1 MEAHRVGL
9 PLAVGIAVVA
19 AGAATFALR
28 PRSELI
34 KPAPVAATDY
44 FSASQLDRIHE
55 YVGPQRWLGIGG
67 LVLSTGTLALIAV
80 RPPRR
85 VRRALERGAG
95 RPILA
100 AAGTGGALSL
110 TLVVVG
116 LPLAAVAEQR
126 ARDFGLSTQ
135 DWGGWIGDVAKSA
148 GIGAVFAALGGAL
161 LMAIVRRFPRSWWAV
176 GAGLVVVLSAV
187 FVSYSPVLID
197 PLFNKFAAL
206 ENSPLRSDVLAL
218 AHKDGIDVGQVYK
231 IDASRRTT
239 GANAYVNGIGHTKR
253 VVLYDNLLREF
264 SPDQVRSVVAH
275 ELGHVKHRDVP
286 RGLLWL
292 AIVAPAG
299 MLVVQRLTE
308 RLPPGG
314 GAGGGGGGVPARGG
328 GGGGGGGAGGGGWGF
343 RARGGGSGAAALRGP
358 FVSAGRSRGRA
369 AGHKP
374 GPVIIPAVALSIALV
389 SFFLNIPGNLLSR
402 QVERSADA
410 HSLHLD
416 GDPAAFIAVEQKLAL
431 QNLGDPDPPALLPA
445 IFGTHPATVDRIGYA
460 LTWARQH

>member
-67 LVLSTGTLALIAV
+67 LGLSRGTLARIAV

-100 AAGTGGALSL
+100 AGATGGALSL
-110 TLVVVG
+110 VLVVVG
-116 LPLAAVAEQR
+116 LPLAAIAEQR

-135 DWGGWIGDVAKSA
+135 DWGGWIGDAAKSA
-148 GIGAVFAALGGAL
+148 GIGAVFAALGSAV
-161 LMAIVRRFPRSWWAV
+161 LMALIRRFPRSWWA
-176 GAGLVVVLSAV
+176 ASAVVVVGFSAV
-187 FVSYSPVLID
+187 FVSYAPVLID
-197 PLFNKFAAL
+197 PLFNKFTAL
-206 ENSPLRSDVLAL
+206 ENSPLRTEILAL
-218 AHKDGIDVGQVYK
+218 SHKDGIDVGQVYK

-253 VVLYDNLLREF
+253 VVLYDNLLQEF

-308 RLPPGG
+308 RLTPEADGDG
-314 GAGGGGGGVPARGG
+314 
-328 GGGGGGGAGGGGWGF
+328 
-343 RARGGGSGAAALRGP
+343 
-358 FVSAGRSRGRA
+358 RGRK
-369 AGHKP
+369 AGP
-374 GPVIIPAVALSIALV
+374 IVIPAAALSIAIV
-389 SFFLNIPGNLLSR
+389 SFVLNIPGNALSR
-402 QVERSADA
+402 QVERSADGHA
-410 HSLHLD
+410 LDLD
-416 GDPAAFIAVEQKLAL
+416 GDTAAFIAVERKLTL
-431 QNLGDPDPPALLPA
+431 QNLGDPDPPGWLQVL
-445 IFGTHPATVDRIGYA
+445 FGTHPKTVDRIGYA
-460 LTWARQH
+460 LSWARTH

>member
-95 RPILA
+95 RAILA

-161 LMAIVRRFPRSWWAV
+161 LLAIVRRFPRSWWAV

-197 PLFNKFAAL
+197 PLFNKFTAL
-206 ENSPLRSDVLAL
+206 ENSPLRSEILAL

-239 GANAYVNGIGHTKR
+239 GANAYVNGIGQTKR
-253 VVLYDNLLREF
+253 VVLYDNLLQEF

-275 ELGHVKHRDVP
+275 ELGHQAHDDIW
-286 RGLLWL
+286 RGLAWL
-292 AIVAPAG
+292 ALVAPAATF
-299 MLVVQRLTE
+299 LAQALAE
-308 RLPPGG
+308 RI
-314 GAGGGGGGVPARGG
+314 GARQGLAEPAR
-328 GGGGGGGAGGGGWGF
+328 
-343 RARGGGSGAAALRGP
+343 RTGP
-358 FVSAGRSRGRA
+358 AV
-369 AGHKP
+369 
-374 GPVIIPAVALSIALV
+374 IPALALSLALV
-389 SFFLNIPGNLLSR
+389 SF
-402 QVERSADA
+402 
-410 HSLHLD
+410 
-416 GDPAAFIAVEQKLAL
+416 AL
-431 QNLGDPDPPALLPA
+431 GS
-445 IFGTHPATVDRIGYA
+445 
-460 LTWARQH
+460 

>member
-67 LVLSTGTLALIAV
+67 LALRTGTLAVIAL

-85 VRRALERGAG
+85 GRRALERGAG

-100 AAGTGGALSL
+100 AAATGGALSL
-110 TLVVVG
+110 VLVVVS
-116 LPLAAVAEQR
+116 LPLSAVAEQR
-126 ARDFGLSTQ
+126 ACDFGLSTQ
-135 DWGGWIGDVAKSA
+135 DWGGWTSDLAKSA

-161 LMAIVRRFPRSWWAV
+161 LMALVRRFPRSWWAI
-176 GAGLVVVLSAV
+176 GAAGVVLVSAV

-197 PLFNKFAAL
+197 PLFNKFTEL
-206 ENSPLRSDVLAL
+206 ENSPLRGEILAL
-218 AHKDGIDVGQVYK
+218 AHKDGIDVGQVFR

-253 VVLYDNLLREF
+253 VVLYDNLLQDF

-308 RLPPGG
+308 RLAPQGD
-314 GAGGGGGGVPARGG
+314 AGGRGE
-328 GGGGGGGAGGGGWGF
+328 
-343 RARGGGSGAAALRGP
+343 RR
-358 FVSAGRSRGRA
+358 
-369 AGHKP
+369 P
-374 GPVIIPAVALSIALV
+374 GPIVIPAAALSIALV
-389 SFFLNIPGNLLSR
+389 SFFLNIPGNALSR
-402 QVERSADA
+402 QIERSADA

-431 QNLGDPDPPALLPA
+431 QNLGDPDPPALLQA

-460 LTWARQH
+460 LSWARSH

>member
-9 PLAVGIAVVA
+9 PVAVGIAVVA

-44 FSASQLDRIHE
+44 FSASQLERIHA
-55 YVGPQRWLGIGG
+55 YRDPQRWLGLGG
-67 LVLSTGTLALIAV
+67 LALSTGTLAVIAV

-85 VRRALERGAG
+85 VRRALERGG
-95 RPILA
+95 RRPILA

-110 TLVVVG
+110 VLVIVG
-116 LPLAAVAEQR
+116 LPLGAVAEQR

-148 GIGAVFAALGGAL
+148 GIGAVFAALGGAV
-161 LMAIVRRFPRSWWAV
+161 LMGVIRRFPRSWWA
-176 GAGLVVVLSAV
+176 AAALLVVGFSAV

-197 PLFNKFAAL
+197 PLFNKFTAL
-206 ENSPLRSDVLAL
+206 ENSPLRSEILAL
-218 AHKDGIDVGQVYK
+218 AHKDGIDVGQVYR

-239 GANAYVNGIGHTKR
+239 GANAYVNGLGQTKR
-253 VVLYDNLLREF
+253 VVLYDNLLNDF
-264 SPDQVRSVVAH
+264 SPDQVQSVVAH

-299 MLVVQRLTE
+299 MLVIQRLTE
-308 RLPPGG
+308 RLVPPD
-314 GAGGGGGGVPARGG
+314 AR
-328 GGGGGGGAGGGGWGF
+328 
-343 RARGGGSGAAALRGP
+343 RGP
-358 FVSAGRSRGRA
+358 AVLPA
-369 AGHKP
+369 A
-374 GPVIIPAVALSIALV
+374 VLSIAVV
-389 SFFLNIPGNLLSR
+389 SFVLNIPGNALSR
-402 QVERSADA
+402 QVERSADGHA
-410 HSLHLD
+410 LDLD
-416 GDPAAFIAVEQKLAL
+416 GNTAAFIAVERKLTL
-431 QNLGDPDPPALLPA
+431 QNLGDPDPPGWLQLV
-445 IFGTHPATVDRIGYA
+445 FGTHPKTVDRIGYA